1 MSRSALFTSI
11 MRTICLVPLTQPPL
25 LLPSARGVPGPG
37 RVRCPLQ
44 DSGNVIWFSDLPS
57 SAREK
62 KVELSATNSDLF
74 LCVAGSPFVTG
85 RTGLLPVSHS
95 DHCLP

>member
-57 SAREK
+57 RAREK
-62 KVELSATNSDLF
+62 KLNCQQPTAIYFYVWLALR
-74 LCVAGSPFVTG
+74 L
-85 RTGLLPVSHS
+85 
-95 DHCLP
+95 